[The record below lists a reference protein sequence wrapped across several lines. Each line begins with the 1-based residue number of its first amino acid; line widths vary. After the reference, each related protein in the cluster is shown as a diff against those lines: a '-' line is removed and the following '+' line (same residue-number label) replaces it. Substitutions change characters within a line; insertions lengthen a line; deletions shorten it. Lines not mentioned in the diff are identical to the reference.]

1 MKKDFV
7 SVFDDDT
14 SIDEYQLDN
23 LLDKNIKVKENEFPT
38 ILVDKEDDTSKY
50 ININNNS
57 NINLNENNEKIED
70 NIINTIETNEISE
83 TENITNE
90 NDLSQ
95 AYTEEENNLYND
107 TENNISLTEEDLTD
121 IEDVEEFNLEDAVF
135 GNSDN
140 DIYKNNSE
148 KFNININDIENAGDM
163 KEIDLMEEDN
173 LKKENEILDYEDK
186 EVIVP
191 SVDNADYIDESD
203 YINDINSDS
212 EIVEMSGNELDLLT
226 KDKDINEDKENILE
240 ALGNNMRK
248 DNFLLEEKT
257 IENEPTHI
265 DDIDNI
271 NVIEN
276 IDKEKEEREKIDFY
290 INKFKKLHDE
300 YVKSIEENKETENNK
315 INNEIEIK
323 EENTENKNI
332 ENVESKKADY
342 IEIEETNKIESP
354 IIEESEEVKEELKT
368 EESKINETETI
379 ENEPTDINDID
390 NAIEN
395 IDKEKEEQ
403 KKTDFYINKF
413 KKLHDEYVKSIEE
426 NKETEN
432 NKINNEVETKEEN
445 TELETIEEANKI
457 ESPIIEESEEIK
469 EESKTSETGTN
480 KNATENENIEDK
492 TNYYINKFKKLHDEY
507 VKSIEE
513 NKETENNKINNE
525 VETKEENTE
534 LETIEETNKI
544 ESPIIEEHEEIKEE
558 SKINETE
565 SPQNITEDIKVLD
578 NVEITDKLSA
588 EEEEMYKT
596 YLGNDVDLIEE
607 VEDIIPIE
615 NEETDNEEINM
626 ELEIAKNELKKKEE
640 TLSKLEIIG
649 ELSAEEENVFDDIL
663 RQNKNRYYEDDINN
677 ADIILKE
684 LNLDEIEEINENDF
698 NILENF
704 ILGKEPEEGIELISI
719 NKNNENDLSKN
730 NDNGEKTQI
739 KSIED
744 FDSIDSE
751 ELLNVKETKM
761 PEEKELK
768 IDEQNID
775 LNVKVEDEF
784 SLNKD
789 DSILTNDKINQRG
802 NGKEDFDGE
811 ITQLDLDLAVKLFET
826 EDPKNNSEYG
836 PKHDLLLS
844 ENDIVK
850 FRKLFSYFKII
861 VEKLPQ
867 ESLNDFS
874 KTEFYDTYSSL
885 FRKFGE

>member
-23 LLDKNIKVKENEFPT
+23 LLDKNIKVKEDEFPT

-70 NIINTIETNEISE
+70 NIINTIETNEINE

-95 AYTEEENNLYND
+95 TYTEEENNLYND
-107 TENNISLTEEDLTD
+107 TENNISLTEDDLTD

-265 DDIDNI
+265 YDMDNI

-276 IDKEKEEREKIDFY
+276 IDKEKEEREKTDFY

-315 INNEIEIK
+315 TDNEIEIK
-323 EENTENKNI
+323 TENNEDRNI
-332 ENVESKKADY
+332 ENVKSEKADY

-368 EESKINETETI
+368 EESKINETE
-379 ENEPTDINDID
+379 
-390 NAIEN
+390 
-395 IDKEKEEQ
+395 
-403 KKTDFYINKF
+403 
-413 KKLHDEYVKSIEE
+413 
-426 NKETEN
+426 
-432 NKINNEVETKEEN
+432 
-445 TELETIEEANKI
+445 
-457 ESPIIEESEEIK
+457 
-469 EESKTSETGTN
+469 TN

-525 VETKEENTE
+525 IETKEENTE
-534 LETIEETNKI
+534 LKTIEEANKI
-544 ESPIIEEHEEIKEE
+544 ESPIIEEPEEIKEE
-558 SKINETE
+558 SKTNETE
-565 SPQNITEDIKVLD
+565 ATQN
-578 NVEITDKLSA
+578 ITDKLSV

-607 VEDIIPIE
+607 VEDMIPEEIEENEEEAHLNILEITDKLSAEEEEMYKTYLGDDTNLIEEIEDMIPIE

-789 DSILTNDKINQRG
+789 DSILTNDKINQIG

-826 EDPKNNSEYG
+826 EDPKNNPEYG

>member
-23 LLDKNIKVKENEFPT
+23 LLDKNIKVKEDEFPT

-70 NIINTIETNEISE
+70 NIINTIETNEINE

-257 IENEPTHI
+257 IENNNAEY
-265 DDIDNI
+265 NFASVESQI
-271 NVIEN
+271 N
-276 IDKEKEEREKIDFY
+276 KEE
-290 INKFKKLHDE
+290 
-300 YVKSIEENKETENNK
+300 
-315 INNEIEIK
+315 
-323 EENTENKNI
+323 
-332 ENVESKKADY
+332 
-342 IEIEETNKIESP
+342 
-354 IIEESEEVKEELKT
+354 
-368 EESKINETETI
+368 
-379 ENEPTDINDID
+379 
-390 NAIEN
+390 
-395 IDKEKEEQ
+395 EEQ
-403 KKTDFYINKF
+403 KR
-413 KKLHDEYVKSIEE
+413 
-426 NKETEN
+426 TE
-432 NKINNEVETKEEN
+432 
-445 TELETIEEANKI
+445 
-457 ESPIIEESEEIK
+457 
-469 EESKTSETGTN
+469 
-480 KNATENENIEDK
+480 
-492 TNYYINKFKKLHDEY
+492 YYINKFKKMHEDY
-507 VKSIEE
+507 IKSLQEK
-513 NKETENNKINNE
+513 NKELEIKKEAEEKLEEKLNNGD
-525 VETKEENTE
+525 
-534 LETIEETNKI
+534 
-544 ESPIIEEHEEIKEE
+544 IIEYISEDIKEE
-558 SKINETE
+558 EKTE
-565 SPQNITEDIKVLD
+565 DYITKFKKMHEDYIKSLQEKEEEKNKVKVNDEVSDNSNITDE
-578 NVEITDKLSA
+578 LSA
-588 EEEEMYKT
+588 EEEKMYRD
-596 YLGNDVDLIEE
+596 YLGEDAYLIE
-607 VEDIIPIE
+607 D
-615 NEETDNEEINM
+615 EESEEINS
-626 ELEIAKNELKKKEE
+626 EYTPLEIAKNELKKKEE
-640 TLSKLEIIG
+640 ALSKLEIIG
-649 ELSAEEENVFDDIL
+649 ELSAEEESIFDDIL
-663 RQNKNRYYEDDINN
+663 RQNKNKYYEDDINN

-684 LNLDEIEEINENDF
+684 LNLDEIKEINEDDF

-704 ILGKEPEEGIELISI
+704 ILGKEPEDGIELISI
-719 NKNNENDLSKN
+719 KEGKDKKN
-730 NDNGEKTQI
+730 NDNNVNRLISMG
-739 KSIED
+739 D
-744 FDSIDSE
+744 FDSIDID
-751 ELLNVKETKM
+751 ELSKEKEYIM
-761 PEEKELK
+761 PKEKELYETEK
-768 IDEQNID
+768 ENVD
-775 LNVKVEDEF
+775 LNAKVEEEF
-784 SLNKD
+784 SLNND
-789 DSILTNDKINQRG
+789 DSVLINEKADKNED
-802 NGKEDFDGE
+802 NKDDFDGE
-811 ITQLDLDLAVKLFET
+811 ITQLDLDLAEKLFER
-826 EDPKNNSEYG
+826 EDTKNSEDYG

-844 ENDIVK
+844 ENDINK
-850 FRKLFSYFKII
+850 FRKLFSYFKNI
-861 VEKLPQ
+861 VEKLPK
-867 ESLNDFS
+867 EHLNEFS
-874 KTEFYDTYSSL
+874 KTEFYDIYSNL

>member
-70 NIINTIETNEISE
+70 NIINTIETNEINE

-248 DNFLLEEKT
+248 DNFLLEEQT
-257 IENEPTHI
+257 IENNNAKYNFASVESQ
-265 DDIDNI
+265 I
-271 NVIEN
+271 N
-276 IDKEKEEREKIDFY
+276 KEE
-290 INKFKKLHDE
+290 
-300 YVKSIEENKETENNK
+300 
-315 INNEIEIK
+315 
-323 EENTENKNI
+323 
-332 ENVESKKADY
+332 
-342 IEIEETNKIESP
+342 
-354 IIEESEEVKEELKT
+354 
-368 EESKINETETI
+368 
-379 ENEPTDINDID
+379 
-390 NAIEN
+390 
-395 IDKEKEEQ
+395 EEQ
-403 KKTDFYINKF
+403 KR
-413 KKLHDEYVKSIEE
+413 
-426 NKETEN
+426 TE
-432 NKINNEVETKEEN
+432 
-445 TELETIEEANKI
+445 
-457 ESPIIEESEEIK
+457 
-469 EESKTSETGTN
+469 
-480 KNATENENIEDK
+480 
-492 TNYYINKFKKLHDEY
+492 YYINKFKKMHEDY
-507 VKSIEE
+507 IKSLQEKEE
-513 NKETENNKINNE
+513 EKNKELEIKKEAEEKLEEKLNNGD
-525 VETKEENTE
+525 
-534 LETIEETNKI
+534 
-544 ESPIIEEHEEIKEE
+544 IIEYISEDIKEE
-558 SKINETE
+558 EK
-565 SPQNITEDIKVLD
+565 TEDYITKFKKMHEDYIKSLQEKEEEKNKVKVNDEVLD
-578 NVEITDKLSA
+578 NFNITDELRA
-588 EEEEMYKT
+588 EEEKMYRD
-596 YLGNDVDLIEE
+596 YLGEDAYLIE
-607 VEDIIPIE
+607 D
-615 NEETDNEEINM
+615 EESEEINS
-626 ELEIAKNELKKKEE
+626 EYTPLEIAKNELKKKEE
-640 TLSKLEIIG
+640 ALSKLEIIG
-649 ELSAEEENVFDDIL
+649 ELSAEEESIFDDIL
-663 RQNKNRYYEDDINN
+663 RQNKNKYYEDDINN

-684 LNLDEIEEINENDF
+684 LNLDEIKEINEDDF

-704 ILGKEPEEGIELISI
+704 ILGKEPEDGIELISI
-719 NKNNENDLSKN
+719 KEGKDKKN
-730 NDNGEKTQI
+730 NDNNVNRLISMG
-739 KSIED
+739 D
-744 FDSIDSE
+744 FDSIDID
-751 ELLNVKETKM
+751 ELSKEKEYIM
-761 PEEKELK
+761 PKEKELYETEK
-768 IDEQNID
+768 ENVD
-775 LNVKVEDEF
+775 LNAKVEEEF
-784 SLNKD
+784 SLNND
-789 DSILTNDKINQRG
+789 DSVLINEKADKNED
-802 NGKEDFDGE
+802 NKDDFDGE
-811 ITQLDLDLAVKLFET
+811 ITQLDLDLAEKLFER
-826 EDPKNNSEYG
+826 EDTKNSEDYG

-844 ENDIVK
+844 ENDINK
-850 FRKLFSYFKII
+850 FRKLFSYFKNI
-861 VEKLPQ
+861 VEKLPK
-867 ESLNDFS
+867 EHLNEFS
-874 KTEFYDTYSSL
+874 KTEFYDIYSNL